1 MNSQSSLAPEETEDD
16 IGLLDL
22 LAVVAENLRLLILG
36 PVLAGLVA
44 LGIMYAIP
52 KAYESESWLRLGEA
66 DAPQFTSADV
76 LLPLLE
82 KAPWISASAS
92 SREDAL
98 TTLREQI
105 TASFSRK
112 DGVVKLRVEA
122 PTPEQAR
129 QLSLDLIDAYR
140 AFNLPKGRNLERIQ
154 QEIELTK
161 TSRDAMTTIL
171 QRVGENIDKVT
182 PGTEGDNVARAYINL
197 SEQVMARERTLIDL
211 NRQLA
216 GFGVEVFAQSPT
228 TPEKPLNHRALMV
241 TVVAWLAS
249 SMALLLFVFTREG
262 WQRASQNAQDA
273 TKLARIRRSLSI
285 RKSAP

>member
-1 MNSQSSLAPEETEDD
+1 MNSQPSLAPEETEDD

-92 SREDAL
+92 NREDAL

-105 TASFSRK
+105 TASFSRR

-140 AFNLPKGRNLERIQ
+140 AFNLPKGRDLERIQ
-154 QEIELTK
+154 QQIELTK
-161 TSRDAMTTIL
+161 TSRDAMTAIL

-197 SEQVMARERTLIDL
+197 SEQVMARERTLTDL
-211 NRQLA
+211 NRQLV
-216 GFGVEVFAQSPT
+216 GFDVEVFAQSPT

-249 SMALLLFVFTREG
+249 SMALLLFVFAREG